1 MEGYPKI
8 AQLMSQHGELAIFRK
23 FGSMNMQNLLYL
35 QAELTYLESD
45 YQRLAMQDEAC
56 AERPYRS
63 RDLWSLKQPDRDGT
77 TKQWDKFLEIRE
89 KLKEYSETFVLFI
102 LDFSREAVKYDH
114 YFKHQTLG
122 IPANQ

>member
-8 AQLMSQHGELAIFRK
+8 AQLMNQHGELAIFRK

-89 KLKEYSETFVLFI
+89 KLKEYSETFIRFI
-102 LDFSREAVKYDH
+102 LAFSRAAVKYDH
-114 YFKHQTLG
+114 YFKHQTLR